1 MLVLWTLFDLCTCW
15 ALDSSSW
22 VHRKFMTLHMHTC
35 DNRSLSV
42 ILSCHHHLRLL
53 SLILLLFLVTMTGL
67 PSNSFSAA
75 HTLAPSVFFSFCCS
89 VFFFF
94 VLLHSASHVVTQQ
107 LLPCLSSNSQWVT
120 PFLSLSFFFSLLE
133 TENYINEEVLTAH
146 CFIMWP
152 GSKQKCLNIN
162 CSNGLLGVIGSKRTK
177 WNGNNGFFF
186 VSKSTKSSVCVFVF

>member
-1 MLVLWTLFDLCTCW
+1 MDGLKRKISKVHDCKSSKLVYEYKLLSVCLHLSVLVLWTLFDLCTCW

-35 DNRSLSV
+35 DNRSLSA

-89 VFFFF
+89 VFFF

-120 PFLSLSFFFSLLE
+120 PFLSLSFFFFSTGNGEL
-133 TENYINEEVLTAH
+133 H
-146 CFIMWP
+146 KR
-152 GSKQKCLNIN
+152 GSFN
-162 CSNGLLGVIGSKRTK
+162 CTLFHYVTWVKAK
-177 WNGNNGFFF
+177 
-186 VSKSTKSSVCVFVF
+186 VFEYQLF